1 MKILVVPI
9 ETPLPADNGGRI
21 DVTRR
26 LRALRDAGH
35 STALLTWQNVAQHG
49 PVAAPVQ
56 AQLGSLCSTHHLAC
70 IRRGAGESLRRL
82 AHLWHLPSY
91 AAARWVTLDRPA
103 VLAWA
108 RAFAPDVLLLDGL
121 YGVAAVRWLARQLGV
136 PWVYRSHNI
145 EHRYMRYQRDCAT
158 GLGARLRLTA
168 NLLGLQRAETAAVRA
183 AAAVYDISVADAEF
197 WRAQGARS
205 VHWLPTVVDADFA
218 AAMQAA
224 AAQAPAWDIAYF
236 GNLNT
241 PNNVQAV
248 EWLLTQVLPL
258 LPQPQLRVAIAGSRP
273 SETVRRLAAADA
285 RVTLVV
291 DPPSIP
297 AIAGAARVLVN
308 AVQAGSGVN
317 LKSVEMLFSSAQLVS
332 TPAGVQ
338 GLPAEAAACF
348 AVQAGAQGFAQAVTQ
363 ALAPA
368 TGGAQAGAA
377 GLAEALARRVAAR
390 APYAPAGAVQ
400 VLEDS
405 LRPLLA
411 RSRP

>member
-9 ETPLPADNGGRI
+9 ETPWPANIGGRI
-21 DVTRR
+21 DVARR
-26 LRALRDAGH
+26 LIALRDGGH
-35 STALLTWQNVAQHG
+35 STALLSWQNVALDG
-49 PVAAPVQ
+49 PVKEATT
-56 AQLGSLCSTHHLAC
+56 AQLDRLCSTHHVAC

-82 AHLWHLPSY
+82 AHLWRLPSY

-108 RAFAPDVLLLDGL
+108 RAFGPDVLLLDGL
-121 YGVAAVRWLARQLGV
+121 YGVAAVRWLAAALGV

-145 EHRYMRYQRDCAT
+145 EHRYMRHQHDCAT
-158 GLGARLRLTA
+158 GLGARWRLTA
-168 NLLGLQRAETAAVRA
+168 NLLGLRGAETAAVRD

-197 WRAQGARS
+197 WRAHGARQ
-205 VHWLPTVVDADFA
+205 VQWLPTVVDADFA
-218 AAMQAA
+218 DAMQAA
-224 AAQAPAWDIAYF
+224 AALPPAWDVAYF

-258 LPQPQLRVAIAGSRP
+258 LSQAKLRVAIAGSRP
-273 SETVRRLAAADA
+273 SEAVRRLAAADA
-285 RVTLVV
+285 RVTLLS

-308 AVQAGSGVN
+308 PVQAGSGVN
-317 LKSVEMLFSSAQLVS
+317 LKSVEMLFSAAHLVS

-338 GLPAEAAACF
+338 GMPRDAVACF
-348 AVQAGAQGFAQAVTQ
+348 AVRSDAQAFALAIQQ

-368 TGGAQAGAA
+368 PCCAEANTVAQA
-377 GLAEALARRVAAR
+377 EAKARRVAAR
-390 APYAPAGAVQ
+390 APYAPAGAVK

-411 RSRP
+411 GRRA

>member
-9 ETPLPADNGGRI
+9 EMPLPANSGGRI
-21 DVTRR
+21 DVARR
-26 LRALRDAGH
+26 LRALRDGGH
-35 STALLTWQNVAQHG
+35 STALLTWHNVARDG
-49 PVAAPVQ
+49 VLPETAL
-56 AQLGSLCSTHHLAC
+56 AQLGNLCSTHHVAL
-70 IRRGAGESLRRL
+70 INRSLTESLGRL
-82 AHLWHLPSY
+82 AHLWRLPSY

-108 RAFAPDVLLLDGL
+108 RAFAPDVLMLDGL
-121 YGVAAVRWLARQLGV
+121 YGVAAVRWLAGQLSV

-145 EHRYMRYQRDCAT
+145 EHVYMRYQHDRAT

-168 NLLGLQRAETAAVRA
+168 NLLGLQRAEAATVRDTT
-183 AAAVYDISVADAEF
+183 AVYDISVADAEF
-197 WRAQGARS
+197 WRARGAPH

-224 AAQAPAWDIAYF
+224 AAMPPAWDIAYF

-248 EWLLTQVLPL
+248 EWLLTKVLPL
-258 LPQPQLRVAIAGSRP
+258 LLDPHLRVAIAGSRP

-285 RVTLVV
+285 RVTLLS

-308 AVQAGSGVN
+308 PVQAGSGVN
-317 LKSVEMLFSSAQLVS
+317 LKSVEMLFSSAALIS

-338 GLPAEAAACF
+338 GLPADAVVCF
-348 AVQAGAQGFAQAVTQ
+348 TVQAEAQGFSQAIVQ
-363 ALAPA
+363 ALSSAPL
-368 TGGAQAGAA
+368 GAAAGASRPASDAA
-377 GLAEALARRVAAR
+377 GRVAAR
-390 APYAPAGAVQ
+390 MPYAPAGAVQ

-411 RSRP
+411 RGRA